1 MKMLLLGVAF
11 LGCRVFRRWV
21 EDLVAEVVAVP
32 KLKCSVARLRG
43 QHDRHMSIP
52 DPYIN
57 LLNGTR
63 VMENKMETTIMGLY
77 RV

>member
-1 MKMLLLGVAF
+1 M
-11 LGCRVFRRWV
+11 
-21 EDLVAEVVAVP
+21 AEVVAVP
-32 KLKCSVARLRG
+32 TLKCSVASSRE

-52 DPYIN
+52 HPYIN

-77 RV
+77 RVWGL